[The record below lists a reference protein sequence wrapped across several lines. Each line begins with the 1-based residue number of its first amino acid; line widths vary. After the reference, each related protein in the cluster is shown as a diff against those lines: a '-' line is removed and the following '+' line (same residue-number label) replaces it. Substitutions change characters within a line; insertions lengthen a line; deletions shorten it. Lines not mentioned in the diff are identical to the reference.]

1 MARLYGDGTDSRKC
15 RTRRGVPAFREPG
28 RSASAL
34 ASTRRCGN
42 KRAVTAPVFL
52 TRLGDRL
59 ARSLAVEAGA
69 IDTIRRRIA
78 TGIGAVVLGL
88 VALAFARGGDFA
100 REGFARIA
108 AAAPFSPLVLTP
120 ATFALIVWLT
130 RRYFPEARGSG
141 IPQVRAAARAPDAPE
156 SLRLVG
162 LRAAAAKIML
172 TLGILFAGGSA
183 GREGPTVQLSAAV
196 MVAVHRVLRV
206 PLSAGVYI
214 AGGAAGVAAAFNTPL
229 AGVAFAIEELA
240 AAYEQRVAIL
250 VMGAV
255 MIAGMVSLGVAGD
268 YIYFGVMKDTLPLR
282 AVLLAAPAAGIAG
295 GVAGGLF
302 SRIVLA
308 FASGARRW
316 QRQLTSRPVLFA
328 ALCGLAVAG
337 LGLASGGLTWGTGYS
352 ATKALVEGHGQ
363 PLWFGPAKFAAAL
376 ATTLSGAPGGIFAP
390 SLAVGAGVGN
400 LLTLLFPDDPAGAI
414 VLLGMTGYFVGVVRA
429 PLTAV
434 IIITETT
441 ASRGMILPLFFTAL
455 IAEVASTV
463 VCRERLYHGLAKGF
477 GLPGPAAPPA

>member
-1 MARLYGDGTDSRKC
+1 MTP
-15 RTRRGVPAFREPG
+15 PAFLVR
-28 RSASAL
+28 
-34 ASTRRCGN
+34 
-42 KRAVTAPVFL
+42 V
-52 TRLGDRL
+52 GDRL
-59 ARSLAVEAGA
+59 AQRLAAGA
-69 IDTIRRRIA
+69 ATVDTVRRRVA

-88 VALAFARGGDFA
+88 VALAFARGGDLA
-100 REGFARIA
+100 RAGFARIV
-108 AAAPFSPLVLTP
+108 AAAPYAPLLLTP
-120 ATFALIVWLT
+120 AIFAVVVWLT
-130 RRYFPEARGSG
+130 RRFVPEARGSG
-141 IPQVRAAARAPDAPE
+141 IPQVMAAARVPE
-156 SLRLVG
+156 AEASQRLVG
-162 LRAAAAKIML
+162 LRAAAAKIGL
-172 TLGILFAGGSA
+172 TLAILLAGGSA

-268 YIYFGVMKDTLPLR
+268 YIYFGVMKETLPLR
-282 AVLLAAPAAGIAG
+282 AVLLACPAAGIVG
-295 GVAGGLF
+295 GAAGGLF
-302 SRIVLA
+302 SRLVLE
-308 FASGARRW
+308 FAAGARRW
-316 QRQLTSRPVLFA
+316 QRGLTARPVVFA
-328 ALCGLAVAG
+328 ALCGLAVAL

-363 PLWFGPAKFAAAL
+363 PLWFGVAKFGAAL
-376 ATTLSGAPGGIFAP
+376 ATTLSGAPGGVFAP

-400 LLTLLFPDDPAGAI
+400 LLTPLFPGEPAGAI
-414 VLLGMTGYFVGVVRA
+414 VLLGVTGYFVGVVRA

-455 IAEVASTV
+455 IAEVASTI

-477 GLPGPAAPPA
+477 GVPAAP